1 MLFWNKNRL
10 TPILQ
15 QICLVFDKTAKNY
28 KIFSTQGSQF
38 VGEAKNSTGVKR
50 HKVVHVTPTRDIS
63 GVQAAQQAADEA
75 ATFVTP
81 GIFRRKLSKQKQPK
95 TNKEG
100 QNDAKENREVSRGF

>member
-1 MLFWNKNRL
+1 M
-10 TPILQ
+10 
-15 QICLVFDKTAKNY
+15 
-28 KIFSTQGSQF
+28 
-38 VGEAKNSTGVKR
+38 
-50 HKVVHVTPTRDIS
+50 TPTREVS

-100 QNDAKENREVSRGF
+100 QNDAKENREVSRGLKPFSKRFKTVPLVH